1 MKKDLISRQKLR
13 MALYHEAF
21 ELDSDEQR
29 WDGGCW
35 IRYKMFERVVE
46 SMPTESERER
56 GKWEEI
62 ETGGMYLVGENERIR
77 VPAKRC
83 SVCGEYIA
91 MQAHANNYCPVCGAE
106 MEEDDD

>member
-21 ELDSDEQR
+21 ELDSDDQR

-46 SMPTESERER
+46 SMPTESDRER
-56 GKWEEI
+56 GKWKQGFCSEC
-62 ETGGMYLVGENERIR
+62 GYNWGKDAPFAS
-77 VPAKRC
+77 VP
-83 SVCGEYIA
+83 
-91 MQAHANNYCPVCGAE
+91 NYCPNCG
-106 MEEDDD
+106 DDMRERRDDE

>member
-21 ELDSDEQR
+21 ELDSDDQR

-56 GKWEEI
+56 GKWRHDKSEWKYRFICSEC
-62 ETGGMYLVGENERIR
+62 GYRLLGEQTNF
-77 VPAKRC
+77 
-83 SVCGEYIA
+83 
-91 MQAHANNYCPVCGAE
+91 CPNCGAE
-106 MEEDDD
+106 MKGEEDE